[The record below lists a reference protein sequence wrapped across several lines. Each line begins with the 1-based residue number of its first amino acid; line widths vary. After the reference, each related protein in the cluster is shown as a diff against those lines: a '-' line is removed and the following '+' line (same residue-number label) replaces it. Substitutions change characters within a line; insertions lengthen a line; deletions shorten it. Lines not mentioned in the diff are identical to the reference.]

1 MPGWIRLPTP
11 EARVRATLQP
21 SNALTQR
28 LSGIS
33 PDLIIAG
40 ALTVIGAILY
50 ATQLGAVGFSSDE
63 GLTAWVMDLR
73 PGAFL
78 SQITV
83 EAPHY
88 AVYYG
93 VLRVLVAVFGTS
105 EAAIRSL
112 SYLSAVATVPFV
124 YLIGRQLAPGRLV
137 AVGAAVLLIANGFV
151 LNYAV
156 EARVYPFVMLLVTIA
171 TWLLLVATESRRPLH
186 WVGYSVVMT
195 AAIWA
200 HFYAFFLVPAHVVW
214 LWFQGAR
221 CGRMGLLAVLGC
233 IAASVPIGLAITLLG
248 PEREWLVQP
257 TFGQVIAVLSR
268 TTGAAQAG
276 ILGPVLPL
284 AYLTA
289 VAALFVTW
297 LRGRQPS
304 HALILLW
311 IVTPVAVGLMVS
323 VVKPV
328 FILRSMTI
336 IAPALVLAMATA
348 VAQIRVAWLRPAAVA
363 VVTILSLQHMF
374 VPNPTHPDFRS
385 AIAAVAEHSES
396 GDAFIN
402 VPFKFMWLASR
413 YYLQQA
419 GAMEELEVLNRKR
432 DDAAAMQP
440 RLKSVVDSRQ
450 RLWLLEGLSA
460 SGREPWAARTWLR
473 RLERSGYVVT
483 GEWGFHRLK
492 LLLLEP
498 SRRFGGA
505 RARLREPTRSVI
517 SCRCLPE
524 SLRSIPDW

>member
-112 SYLSAVATVPFV
+112 FVPLGRGNRAVRVPDRPPTGARAAGGRRGSCPSDRERLRAELRRRGPGLSLRHAAGHHSHVA
-124 YLIGRQLAPGRLV
+124 APRCHG
-137 AVGAAVLLIANGFV
+137 I
-151 LNYAV
+151 
-156 EARVYPFVMLLVTIA
+156 
-171 TWLLLVATESRRPLH
+171 RRPLH

-374 VPNPTHPDFRS
+374 VPNRRTRFPQRDCRCRRAQRIWRCLHKRAVQVHVAGVAVLP
-385 AIAAVAEHSES
+385 AA
-396 GDAFIN
+396 G
-402 VPFKFMWLASR
+402 
-413 YYLQQA
+413 
-419 GAMEELEVLNRKR
+419 GR
-432 DDAAAMQP
+432 D
-440 RLKSVVDSRQ
+440 
-450 RLWLLEGLSA
+450 
-460 SGREPWAARTWLR
+460 
-473 RLERSGYVVT
+473 
-483 GEWGFHRLK
+483 
-492 LLLLEP
+492 
-498 SRRFGGA
+498 GGA
-505 RARLREPTRSVI
+505 GGSQSQARRRGGHATPSQI
-517 SCRCLPE
+517 GGGFAPE
-524 SLRSIPDW
+524 AMAAGGA